1 LLCRCLVAAL
11 LLAAGAAARAEDFP
25 TRPIRAVVAFPAGGP
40 TDFVARIVADKV
52 SALIGQPVVIENKP
66 GANAAIGASFVAK
79 AEPDGYTLFVSTSSA
94 ITINPNLRADLP
106 YDPVRDFAPVTL
118 IVDTSEI
125 LVSNPAA
132 PLHNVADLVALA
144 REKPNG
150 VAMASTGVGSLPHLA
165 LELLQSA
172 GNIKVVHVP
181 YRGAAP
187 AITDLLGGQVVA
199 MFTDLPVV
207 IPHIRSGQLR
217 ALGIGSR
224 RRSDVLPD
232 LPTLGEQGFA
242 GIYADNW
249 YGLFAPARTP
259 PAVIARL
266 NAVTA
271 QALGD
276 AEVRGKLIAAGAV
289 RAAGPSEALAELT
302 RNELAAWRKLI
313 SDKGIRISD

>member
-1 LLCRCLVAAL
+1 LPCRCLVAAL
-11 LLAAGAAARAEDFP
+11 LLGAGDAARAEDFP

-132 PLHNVADLVALA
+132 PLRNVADLVALA

-172 GNIKVVHVP
+172 GNITVVHVP

-199 MFTDLPVV
+199 MFADLPVV

-232 LPTLGEQGFA
+232 LPTLEEQGFA

-259 PAVIARL
+259 PAVIGRL

-276 AEVRGKLIAAGAV
+276 AEVRSKLIAAGAV
-289 RAAGPSEALAELT
+289 PAAGPPEALAELI
-302 RNELAAWRKLI
+302 RNELAVWRKLI